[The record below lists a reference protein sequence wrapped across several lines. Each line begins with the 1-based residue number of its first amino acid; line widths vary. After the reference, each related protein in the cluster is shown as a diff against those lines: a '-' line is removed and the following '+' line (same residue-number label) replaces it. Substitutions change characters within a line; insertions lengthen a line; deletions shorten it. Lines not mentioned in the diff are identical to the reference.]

1 MRALVIC
8 LVLCAT
14 SLFVRAQS
22 VQFEAIDIF
31 IDSHGQPLAAY
42 QLEFFA
48 RKDAIRIVGVEG
60 GEHDAYKEPPYY
72 DPKAIQHERVII
84 AAFNTGNKN
93 PIGKTRVATIH
104 VQVLRRPDYRLK
116 LHTAA
121 DSEGTPIPVH
131 ASFTERK
138 SE

>member
-1 MRALVIC
+1 VKALLMC
-8 LVLCAT
+8 LAFCAT
-14 SLFVRAQS
+14 SLWAGAQS

-60 GEHDAYKEPPYY
+60 GEHEAYKEPPYY

-93 PIGKTRVATIH
+93 PTGKTRVATIH

-121 DSEGTPIPVH
+121 ASEGTPISVH
-131 ASFTERK
+131 ASFSERK